1 MIPNYIID
9 ADGSVFYKENGEKV
23 ELEKGQYKLQT
34 SEKFFCSI
42 KKKTIELVRRLSP
55 KDIAAIYH
63 RSSDNAPLQVKEKT
77 KDKGKAKRPEKTK
90 TAGRSVLIDGVQYD
104 SASEAS
110 KAIGVAV
117 NTIINR
123 CKGDSKFE
131 TYSFI

>member
-55 KDIAAIYH
+55 KDIAAIYQ
-63 RSSDNAPLQVKEKT
+63 RSSDKAPVQVKEKP
-77 KDKGKAKRPEKTK
+77 KDKAKVKQREKSK
-90 TAGRSVLIDGVQYD
+90 TAGRGVLIDGKQYD

-110 KAIGVAV
+110 KALGVAV